1 MGSDCLKVIL
11 LIDKRADIRQEDG
24 LVYEYIK
31 GKYMGINKDYV
42 IIENNNIGYK
52 IFTSGATMAEM
63 PAINEE
69 VMLYLEQIVREDFIG
84 LYGFKDRE
92 ELDMFKLLLSISG
105 VGAKAALSLLSIS
118 RINNL
123 KYAIMM
129 EDDKHL
135 CRAPGIGKKTAGR
148 IILELKDKIKK
159 DDIMTGVDI
168 QEGFE
173 DIAPSINVNT
183 VNEALGALLALGYSE
198 KEAETALKQV
208 DKTAAVEDII
218 KDCLKVLMG

>member
-1 MGSDCLKVIL
+1 M
-11 LIDKRADIRQEDG
+11 
-24 LVYEYIK
+24 YEYIK
-31 GKYMGINKDYV
+31 GKYIGINKDYV
-42 IIENNNIGYK
+42 IVENNGIGYK
-52 IFTSGATMAEM
+52 IFTSGATMAEL
-63 PAINEE
+63 PKVSEDVI
-69 VMLYLEQIVREDFIG
+69 LYLEQIVREDFIG

-92 ELDMFKLLLSISG
+92 ELEMFKLLISISG

-159 DDIMTGVDI
+159 DDVVSDVNI

-173 DIAPSINVNT
+173 DIVPANNNAVG
-183 VNEALGALLALGYSE
+183 EALGALLALGYSE
-198 KEAETALKQV
+198 KEAESALKKV
-208 DKTAAVEDII
+208 NKHESVENII
-218 KDCLKVLMG
+218 KECLRVLRG

>member
-1 MGSDCLKVIL
+1 M
-11 LIDKRADIRQEDG
+11 
-24 LVYEYIK
+24 YEYIK
-31 GKYMGINKDYV
+31 GKYMGINKDYI

-63 PAINEE
+63 PGINDE

-92 ELDMFKLLLSISG
+92 ELEMFKLLLSISG

-123 KYAIMM
+123 KYAIIM

-148 IILELKDKIKK
+148 IILELKEKIKK
-159 DDIMTGVDI
+159 EDIMSDVDI

-173 DIAPSINVNT
+173 DLQPTVNT
-183 VNEALGALLALGYSE
+183 NTVGEALGALLALGYSE

-208 DKTAAVEDII
+208 DKTASLEDII

>member
-1 MGSDCLKVIL
+1 M
-11 LIDKRADIRQEDG
+11 
-24 LVYEYIK
+24 YEYIK
-31 GKYMGINKDYV
+31 GKYIGINKDYI
-42 IIENNNIGYK
+42 IIENNGIGYK

-63 PAINEE
+63 PKVSEE

-84 LYGFKDRE
+84 LYGFNNRE
-92 ELDMFKLLLSISG
+92 ELEMFKMLISISG

-129 EDDKHL
+129 EDEKHL

-159 DDIMTGVDI
+159 DDVAIGVDI

-173 DIAPSINVNT
+173 DVIQSSANT
-183 VNEALGALLALGYSE
+183 ISEALGALLALGYSE
-198 KEAETALKQV
+198 KEAETALKKVNKQE
-208 DKTAAVEDII
+208 TLENII
-218 KDCLKVLMG
+218 KECLKVLMG